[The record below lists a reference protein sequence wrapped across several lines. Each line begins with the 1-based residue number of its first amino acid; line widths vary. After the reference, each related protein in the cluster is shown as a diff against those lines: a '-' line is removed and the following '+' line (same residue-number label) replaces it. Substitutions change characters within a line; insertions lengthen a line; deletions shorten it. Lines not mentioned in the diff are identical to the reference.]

1 MKSVVGCVS
10 LLCITLVLPGVVH
23 AENFINYGGD
33 IYVGSKGSWVGGNGA
48 YQTFSTDSGT
58 KDGNNDTIYSQTG
71 ARTQIDDHHLNLNFN
86 SWGGVAGTTAAGNYT
101 TMLRGGQHVVNNRNT
116 TGLYEPTMNP
126 FGNTKHRVNGATNA
140 VDSTPD
146 AYQFRVQ
153 EEFISATDPTYGDPN
168 YGIAFTPHVQK
179 SGFLLGGDSADT
191 DVAFADSLDS
201 FAAEVNLSHNFAA
214 RAIVQHRGSWYVSSS
229 STTGP
234 ELTFNAYTE
243 SWYTYDPTDSLF
255 SNTAGRTADTA
266 GSTFTDIDAVGV
278 LIENSAVT
286 TTSEHARIQSLES
299 LVIKGNLT
307 PIPELGGFG
316 IYSSA
321 ILLIYMV
328 SRRRRIAV

>member
-10 LLCITLVLPGVVH
+10 LLCITLALSDVAY
-23 AENFINYGGD
+23 AEDFINYGGE
-33 IYVGSKGSWVGGNGA
+33 IYTNNNGA
-48 YQTFSTDSGT
+48 WLGGTGAFQTFSVDSGT
-58 KDGNNDTIYSQTG
+58 VDVNGDTIYSRTG

-86 SWGGVAGTTAAGNYT
+86 AWGGVTAGTPAADTHT
-101 TMLRGGQHVVNNRNT
+101 TMLRGGQHVVNNRDT
-116 TGLYEPTMNP
+116 TELYAPSSNP
-126 FGNTKHRVNGATNA
+126 FGNTKHRVNGSTNTT
-140 VDSTPD
+140 DSTKD
-146 AYQFRVQ
+146 AYQVRLQ
-153 EEFISATDPTYGDPN
+153 EDFVAQDDTIYGSPN
-168 YGIAFTPHVQK
+168 YGLAFTPHVQK

-191 DVAFADSLDS
+191 DVAFANSVDS

-214 RAIVQHRGSWYVSSS
+214 RAIVQHDGSWYVSSS

-243 SWYTYDPTDSLF
+243 SWYAYDPTVSLF
-255 SNTAGRTADTA
+255 SDITGTTTA